1 MYKTRVHIAVRNTII
16 YNRCKLMEVRFSSW
30 DVSIPALYDTT
41 VSVVNIVK
49 LIARALHTYCEKN
62 IIDIFL

>member
-1 MYKTRVHIAVRNTII
+1 MTT
-16 YNRCKLMEVRFSSW
+16 
-30 DVSIPALYDTT
+30 ALYHTNTT
-41 VSVVNIVK
+41 LSVVNIVK